1 MYYTWSAMSNHP
13 YIECNP
19 SFINSA
25 SSGLKEQNSSDPI
38 VIIGIIMFVCA
49 LFYSV
54 TTSSRNNRARKLFLP
69 SSIDSGILDDAQ
81 LVNSASDNKW
91 IVGSE
96 KENHQRVYDDER
108 GSVTYNYS
116 IFHLM
121 LLLATLY
128 AMMTLTK

>member
-1 MYYTWSAMSNHP
+1 MYYTWSAMSNNP
-13 YIECNP
+13 YRECNP
-19 SFINSA
+19 SFSI
-25 SSGLKEQNSSDPI
+25 KEENSSDPI
-38 VIIGIIMFVCA
+38 VIIGLIMFVCA

-54 TTSSRNNRARKLFLP
+54 LSSSRNNRAKKLFLP
-69 SSIDSGILDDAQ
+69 SLIDSGILDDAQ

-96 KENHQRVYDDER
+96 KENHQTVYDDER
-108 GSVTYNYS
+108 GSITYNYS